1 MSNLVLNNQLYDVLN
16 YIKIHAIYER
26 NKKKMYIAT
35 VDLFVYGDTYMVE
48 FMLGDDGQ
56 VIVQRIKRWFMG

>member
-16 YIKIHAIYER
+16 YIKIHAIYEL
-26 NKKKMYIAT
+26 NKKKMYIAA

-56 VIVQRIKRWFMG
+56 VIAQRIKRWFMG

>member
-1 MSNLVLNNQLYDVLN
+1 
-16 YIKIHAIYER
+16 
-26 NKKKMYIAT
+26 MYIAA